1 MGVIMKRKKLIILSC
16 AIVIILITVL
26 IIFLYQPDCKH
37 QSFEQNPETK
47 CTAVPPKDYKWYHAF
62 YYDDKI
68 FEVFESTN
76 RFVIFS
82 AEKDGANR
90 KEIILSEE
98 FNPSW
103 YVGNQLTLCG
113 DTLIFPGENIQ
124 MNSNGETVETTVY
137 LLQVNLSVCKKQI
150 GK

>member
-1 MGVIMKRKKLIILSC
+1 MKRKKLIILSC

-26 IIFLYQPDCKH
+26 IIFLSINSKKSKTEGNGMFTSYYGWFNDKIAFVPDQANQDVMYVHDLVSGQSTALCNQPDCKH

-68 FEVFESTN
+68 YEVFESTN

-103 YVGNQLTLCG
+103 
-113 DTLIFPGENIQ
+113 
-124 MNSNGETVETTVY
+124 
-137 LLQVNLSVCKKQI
+137 
-150 GK
+150 